1 MTDATKPEPGPE
13 LIDDPLAPSV
23 YTVHVTHGWDGSLE
37 IEIKGIVDNANARGA
52 VAQALRLAAE
62 AVEAGSNRFCRK
74 GRKSDPNVVPLRA
87 EDAQCLPQEEADPG
101 LVKALADV
109 FRMAR
114 DGQLKSFIGTGFTM
128 DGLRM
133 TVRGGPIGADISQM
147 LGALAWLQ
155 HEYVARITGN
165 AD

>member
-1 MTDATKPEPGPE
+1 MTDASKLESGPAN
-13 LIDDPLAPSV
+13 DDPIAPSV
-23 YTVHVTHGWDGSLE
+23 YTIHVTHGWDGSLE
-37 IEIKGIVDNANARGA
+37 IVVKDIVENANARGA
-52 VAQALRLAAE
+52 VAQALRHAAE
-62 AVEAGSNRFCRK
+62 AVEAGSDSFVRK
-74 GRKSDPNVVPLRA
+74 GRMADPNVVVPLRP
-87 EDAQCLPQEEADPG
+87 EDAQCLPQVETDPG

-165 AD
+165 AE

>member
-1 MTDATKPEPGPE
+1 MTDARQPEPT
-13 LIDDPLAPSV
+13 DDPIAPSV
-23 YTVHVTHGWDGSLE
+23 YTIHVTHGWDGSLE
-37 IEIKGIVDNANARGA
+37 ILVKDIAEDANARAA

-62 AVEAGSNRFCRK
+62 AVEAGSSSFVRK
-74 GRKSDPNVVPLRA
+74 GRKSDPNVVPLRP

-133 TVRGGPIGADISQM
+133 TVRGGPIGADIHQM